1 MRLTYMKLV
10 RAQLLSLVVAGCG
23 AQSASVPQNAAPAA
37 SSHLTIAADQALG
50 WIGIAP
56 LPARDLGSWIPAGSQ
71 AVIVPTPARG
81 LAAGLTLSAVDSN
94 GSVAKVTAGA
104 PAKVPY
110 GCDNNQFDALAFT
123 GNRLAP
129 GPVWLLPPSAPA
141 SWSPRP
147 LPIALRVAATEA
159 SRRDTVGP
167 LSLEL
172 VRTDGT
178 HGTLT
183 ILRAG
188 RAIHTV
194 AIERGEMYGADPSP
208 LDFRSTGVA
217 IPEPVAAWSFAGG
230 GPILLVLLEPEHE
243 GVNLTTILVED
254 NGARTPPGM
263 GHYLYECAF

>member
-10 RAQLLSLVVAGCG
+10 RAVLFVVAGCG
-23 AQSASVPQNAAPAA
+23 AQSASVPQNAASATSPR
-37 SSHLTIAADQALG
+37 LTIAADQALG

-56 LPARDLGSWIPAGSQ
+56 LPARDEASWFPVGGQ
-71 AVIVPTPARG
+71 AVIVPKPVEG
-81 LAAGLTLSAVDSN
+81 LAAGVTLSAIDTH

-104 PAKVPY
+104 PAKLPY
-110 GCDNNQFDALAFT
+110 GCDNAQLDVLAFT
-123 GNRLAP
+123 GERPAP

-147 LPIALRVAATEA
+147 LPIASRVAATEA

-167 LSLEL
+167 LSLEIA
-172 VRTDGT
+172 RTDGT

-183 ILRAG
+183 ILRGG

-208 LDFRSTGVA
+208 LDFRSPGVA
-217 IPEPVAAWSFAGG
+217 IPEPVAACSFAGG
-230 GPILLVLLEPEHE
+230 GPIL
-243 GVNLTTILVED
+243 
-254 NGARTPPGM
+254 
-263 GHYLYECAF
+263 